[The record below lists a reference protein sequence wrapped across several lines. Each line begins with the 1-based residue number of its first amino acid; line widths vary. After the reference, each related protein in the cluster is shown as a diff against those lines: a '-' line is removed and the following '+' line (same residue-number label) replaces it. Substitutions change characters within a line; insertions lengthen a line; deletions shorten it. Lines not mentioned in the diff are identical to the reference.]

1 VSFFSSGPYSPP
13 LGSQLA
19 GVDPLTAQSDTEA
32 APADDWLATGWRR
45 SDADTR
51 SPVRPGRCSRAANSR
66 TGRHRCCCCRRR
78 SARRGV
84 LGGAQLNRL
93 LSSKYQEFAIAWLTV
108 QETPLA
114 F

>member
-1 VSFFSSGPYSPP
+1 
-13 LGSQLA
+13 
-19 GVDPLTAQSDTEA
+19 
-32 APADDWLATGWRR
+32 
-45 SDADTR
+45 
-51 SPVRPGRCSRAANSR
+51 
-66 TGRHRCCCCRRR
+66 
-78 SARRGV
+78 V